1 MAHRNASNPKAVE
14 AATRLAKRRADR
26 EAGDLRW
33 LMSDARG
40 RRFIWKL
47 LGNAGI
53 FRTSFTGNSET
64 FFREGARSI
73 GLQVF
78 AELHQVVPDAYLTMA
93 KEAAALEAQEANE
106 ANAVTRNTEGSD
118 D

>member
-1 MAHRNASNPKAVE
+1 MAQRNARDPKAVD
-14 AATRLAKRRADR
+14 AAARVAKRRAER
-26 EAGDLRW
+26 EAGDMRW
-33 LMSDARG
+33 IMSDARG
-40 RRFIWKL
+40 RRFIWRL

-106 ANAVTRNTEGSD
+106 VNSEANDSD